1 MRIEGPVRGDPQDK
15 LRELVLL
22 YSQRDKVLTTAE
34 EDSIVNTAVSEY
46 GFTVGAARAIVI
58 ATAAGAG
65 IEVEGDYEDAAKA
78 MLVALGGTR
87 KSITEADF
95 ALIAQYYLGKSKLP
109 QDGVCQSSCPLNL
122 FHAASR
128 SCPAMGAPPPASWWS
143 ASAPPRPCR
152 SSLGR
157 SGLSQT
163 DPTGSQFRVLPD
175 HRAGCL
181 ARAA

>member
-1 MRIEGPVRGDPQDK
+1 VRGDPQDK

-34 EDSIVNTAVSEY
+34 EDSIVNKAVSEY

-95 ALIAQYYLGKSKLP
+95 ALIVQYYLGKSKLP
-109 QDGVCQSSCPLNL
+109 QDEVRRRVKQLIEKAGIS
-122 FHAASR
+122 
-128 SCPAMGAPPPASWWS
+128 PA
-143 ASAPPRPCR
+143 PRGIFFSTR
-152 SSLGR
+152 W
-157 SGLSQT
+157 
-163 DPTGSQFRVLPD
+163 FRTI
-175 HRAGCL
+175 R
-181 ARAA
+181 

>member
-1 MRIEGPVRGDPQDK
+1 MRGDPQDK

-95 ALIAQYYLGKSKLP
+95 ALIVQYYLGKSKLP
-109 QDGVCQSSCPLNL
+109 QDEVRRRVKQLIEKAGIS
-122 FHAASR
+122 
-128 SCPAMGAPPPASWWS
+128 PA
-143 ASAPPRPCR
+143 PRGIFFSTR
-152 SSLGR
+152 W
-157 SGLSQT
+157 
-163 DPTGSQFRVLPD
+163 FRTI
-175 HRAGCL
+175 R
-181 ARAA
+181 

>member
-1 MRIEGPVRGDPQDK
+1 MRGDPQDK

-109 QDGVCQSSCPLNL
+109 QDEVRRRVKQLIEKAGIS
-122 FHAASR
+122 
-128 SCPAMGAPPPASWWS
+128 PA
-143 ASAPPRPCR
+143 PRGIFFSTR
-152 SSLGR
+152 W
-157 SGLSQT
+157 
-163 DPTGSQFRVLPD
+163 FRTI
-175 HRAGCL
+175 R
-181 ARAA
+181 

>member
-65 IEVEGDYEDAAKA
+65 IEIESDYEDAAKA

-87 KSITEADF
+87 KLIKAEDF
-95 ALIAQYYLGKSKLP
+95 DLIAQYYHGKSKLP
-109 QDGVCQSSCPLNL
+109 QDEVRRRVKQLIEKAGIS
-122 FHAASR
+122 
-128 SCPAMGAPPPASWWS
+128 PA
-143 ASAPPRPCR
+143 PRGIFFSTR
-152 SSLGR
+152 W
-157 SGLSQT
+157 
-163 DPTGSQFRVLPD
+163 FRTI
-175 HRAGCL
+175 R
-181 ARAA
+181 

>member
-1 MRIEGPVRGDPQDK
+1 MRGDPQDK

-65 IEVEGDYEDAAKA
+65 IEIESDYEDAAKA

-87 KSITEADF
+87 KLIKAEDF
-95 ALIAQYYLGKSKLP
+95 DLIAQYYHGKSKLP
-109 QDGVCQSSCPLNL
+109 QDEVRRRVKQLIEKAGIS
-122 FHAASR
+122 
-128 SCPAMGAPPPASWWS
+128 PA
-143 ASAPPRPCR
+143 PRGIFFSTR
-152 SSLGR
+152 W
-157 SGLSQT
+157 
-163 DPTGSQFRVLPD
+163 FRTI
-175 HRAGCL
+175 R
-181 ARAA
+181 

>member
-1 MRIEGPVRGDPQDK
+1 MRGDPQDK

-46 GFTVGAARAIVI
+46 DFTVGAARAIVI

-95 ALIAQYYLGKSKLP
+95 ALIVQYYLGKSKLP
-109 QDGVCQSSCPLNL
+109 QDEVRRRVKQLIEKAGI
-122 FHAASR
+122 A
-128 SCPAMGAPPPASWWS
+128 PA
-143 ASAPPRPCR
+143 PRGIFFSTR
-152 SSLGR
+152 W
-157 SGLSQT
+157 
-163 DPTGSQFRVLPD
+163 FRTI
-175 HRAGCL
+175 R
-181 ARAA
+181 

>member
-1 MRIEGPVRGDPQDK
+1 MRGDPQDK

-34 EDSIVNTAVSEY
+34 EDSIVNKAVSEY

-95 ALIAQYYLGKSKLP
+95 ALIVQYYLGKSKLP
-109 QDGVCQSSCPLNL
+109 QDEVRRRVKQLIEKAGIS
-122 FHAASR
+122 
-128 SCPAMGAPPPASWWS
+128 PA
-143 ASAPPRPCR
+143 PRGIFFSTR
-152 SSLGR
+152 W
-157 SGLSQT
+157 
-163 DPTGSQFRVLPD
+163 FRTI
-175 HRAGCL
+175 R
-181 ARAA
+181 

>member
-1 MRIEGPVRGDPQDK
+1 VRGDPQDK

-95 ALIAQYYLGKSKLP
+95 ALIVQYYLGKSKLP
-109 QDGVCQSSCPLNL
+109 QDEVRRRVKQLIEKAGIS
-122 FHAASR
+122 
-128 SCPAMGAPPPASWWS
+128 PA
-143 ASAPPRPCR
+143 PRGIFFSTR
-152 SSLGR
+152 W
-157 SGLSQT
+157 
-163 DPTGSQFRVLPD
+163 FRTI
-175 HRAGCL
+175 R
-181 ARAA
+181 

>member
-1 MRIEGPVRGDPQDK
+1 MRGDPQDK

-78 MLVALGGTR
+78 MCHIPAG
-87 KSITEADF
+87 
-95 ALIAQYYLGKSKLP
+95 
-109 QDGVCQSSCPLNL
+109 
-122 FHAASR
+122 SR
-128 SCPAMGAPPPASWWS
+128 AVS
-143 ASAPPRPCR
+143 
-152 SSLGR
+152 
-157 SGLSQT
+157 
-163 DPTGSQFRVLPD
+163 
-175 HRAGCL
+175 
-181 ARAA
+181 

>member
-1 MRIEGPVRGDPQDK
+1 MRGDPQDK

-87 KSITEADF
+87 KLIKEADF
-95 ALIAQYYLGKSKLP
+95 DLVAQYYLGKSKLA
-109 QDGVCQSSCPLNL
+109 QDEVRRRVKQLIEKAGIAPAPRGIFFSTRW
-122 FHAASR
+122 FR
-128 SCPAMGAPPPASWWS
+128 SI
-143 ASAPPRPCR
+143 R
-152 SSLGR
+152 
-157 SGLSQT
+157 
-163 DPTGSQFRVLPD
+163 
-175 HRAGCL
+175 
-181 ARAA
+181 

>member
-1 MRIEGPVRGDPQDK
+1 MRGDPQDK

-78 MLVALGGTR
+78 MLVALGGPR

-95 ALIAQYYLGKSKLP
+95 ALIVQYYLGKSKLP
-109 QDGVCQSSCPLNL
+109 QDEVRRRVKQLIEKAGIS
-122 FHAASR
+122 
-128 SCPAMGAPPPASWWS
+128 PA
-143 ASAPPRPCR
+143 PRGIFFSTR
-152 SSLGR
+152 W
-157 SGLSQT
+157 
-163 DPTGSQFRVLPD
+163 FRTI
-175 HRAGCL
+175 R
-181 ARAA
+181 